1 MGLFSGSATTSFKT
15 DKPFNEVVKHVQDM
29 LENIGTVDISEKGRI
44 VVNAK
49 RFDNF
54 SHESTIE
61 GSIREKEGKFY
72 IELNYEAQMTTVG
85 WVLVVVGLFCAGAG
99 LLVLIFPFLS
109 KNEMKKKTEKAL
121 DEIRFDF
128 K

>member
-1 MGLFSGSATTSFKT
+1 MGLFSGSANTSFKT
-15 DKPFNEVVKHVQDM
+15 DRPFKEVVKLVQDT
-29 LENIGTVDISEKGRI
+29 LENIGTVDISEKGQI

-49 RFDNF
+49 KFDNF
-54 SHESTIE
+54 SHEASIE
-61 GSIREKEGKFY
+61 GSIREKEGKFS

-99 LLVLIFPFLS
+99 LLVLIFPFMS
-109 KNEMKKKTEKAL
+109 KNEMKKKIEKAL
-121 DEIRFDF
+121 DDIRFDF